1 MNRKLIHNYTS
12 RDTKRKK
19 NKQTKKKQLNKLRN
33 KVLKEFKLQLEA
45 DITKFGKEFQSL
57 T

>member
-19 NKQTKKKQLNKLRN
+19 KNKQKKQLNKLRN